1 MLTISLEGMKFYTST
16 GIYPEEKIL
25 GNELVADVHISIEE
39 KEPITALSQTI
50 DYEKVYHIIKQEM
63 KQANPMLETLVQH
76 CIEQIRGSF
85 PQVIM
90 IEMILRKLHPPL
102 PGEIGCSKITLKKH
116 FSEDLK
122 KDPSAQ
128 TK

>member
-39 KEPITALSQTI
+39 KEPITTLSQTI

-63 KQANPMLETLVQH
+63 KQAYPMLETLVQH
-76 CIEQIRGSF
+76 CIEQIKGSF

-102 PGEIGCSKITLKKH
+102 PGEIKCSKVTLKKT
-116 FSEDLK
+116 F
-122 KDPSAQ
+122 
-128 TK
+128 